1 MIWQLDATVS
11 FFVLVFIPLRL
22 SFYKDFNVIANFQNP
37 LALVGR
43 LLLAL
48 LFLPAGISKIG
59 GFAGTVG
66 YIASKGLPMASAAA
80 VATIVIEVVASLALI
95 AGFGTRWAALVLAG
109 FTVVAT
115 FIFHNFWAMPADQ
128 AMMQQLM
135 FYKNIAVVGGL
146 LVLAAHG
153 AGAWSVD
160 AKRSH

>member
-1 MIWQLDATVS
+1 MLTT
-11 FFVLVFIPLRL
+11 L
-22 SFYKDFNVIANFQNP
+22 QNP
-37 LALVGR
+37 LTLIGR

-66 YIASKGLPMASAAA
+66 YIGSKGLPMPALGA
-80 VATIVIEVVASLALI
+80 VIAIIVEVGGSLALI
-95 AGFGTRWAALVLAG
+95 SGFGTRFAALALAA
-109 FTVVAT
+109 FTLVAT
-115 FIFHNFWAMPADQ
+115 FFFHNFWGVPADQ

-160 AKRSH
+160 AKRNA

>member
-1 MIWQLDATVS
+1 MFTTL
-11 FFVLVFIPLRL
+11 
-22 SFYKDFNVIANFQNP
+22 QNP

-59 GFAGTVG
+59 GFAGTAG
-66 YIASKGLPMASAAA
+66 YIASKGLPLPELGA
-80 VATIVIEVVASLALI
+80 VIAIVVEIVGALALI
-95 AGFGTRWAALVLAG
+95 AGFGTRLAALVLAV
-109 FTVVAT
+109 FTLVAT
-115 FIFHNFWAMPADQ
+115 FIFHNYWGVPADQ
-128 AMMQQLM
+128 AFVQQLM

-160 AKRSH
+160 AKRQR

>member
-1 MIWQLDATVS
+1 MFTSL
-11 FFVLVFIPLRL
+11 
-22 SFYKDFNVIANFQNP
+22 QNP

-66 YIASKGLPMASAAA
+66 YIASKGLPMPSMAA
-80 VATIVIEVVASLALI
+80 VIAIFVEVGGALALI
-95 AGFGTRWAALVLAG
+95 AGFGTRWAALALAA
-109 FTVVAT
+109 FTLIAT
-115 FIFHNFWAMPADQ
+115 FFFHNYWAMPAEQ
-128 AMMQQLM
+128 VMMQQLM
-135 FYKNIAVVGGL
+135 FFKNIAVVGGL

-160 AKRSH
+160 AKRAG